1 MKHCALRKIVRRIR
15 QRGEGGRIKRPPFF
29 SVKNYKCEKL
39 QEKRHK
45 CEKLQEKRHKCEKLQ
60 EKRHKC
66 EKLQEIPLVMLGSMF
81 LCAIISACF

>member
-39 QEKRHK
+39 QEKRYK
-45 CEKLQEKRHKCEKLQ
+45 CEKLQEKRYKCEKITGNSFGG
-60 EKRHKC
+60 EGDDYFARYYKC
-66 EKLQEIPLVMLGSMF
+66 LF
-81 LCAIISACF
+81 LKDKFL